1 MKTFFCAAVS
11 VALLMTAAVGHTYE
25 PKITKRVLASNGL
38 TVVIQEMPNNP
49 MVSVYMLVKAGSA
62 TEDKFLGTGLSHFL
76 EHMLFKG
83 TEKRGVGE
91 IPAEIQ
97 AAGGSLNASTSMDFT
112 IYTINVPY
120 SEFETGLD
128 VVTDMVLN
136 SVLDPE
142 EVAKEREVVFNEM
155 RMVNDR
161 PSRRLTRMV
170 YETMFTVHPYYHPI
184 IGYKDLLA
192 QVSRDEMWEYYK
204 SRYFVNNMVLAIAG
218 NVKAD
223 EIMPLIEE
231 KLKDYPRRPYL
242 VRNLPQEPDQV
253 SPRRV
258 EEYFE
263 TDVTRLSVA
272 FPSVRMLNHD
282 LYALDVL
289 AQILGQGESSRL
301 YQDLFKDR
309 AIVSWISAGN
319 YTPVDKGV
327 FDVTA
332 TLEDEENVEEVIQ
345 VIRDHI
351 ARIKAKGVTAEELE
365 KAQTQ
370 VLSDFIFGTQTTQR
384 VAWFMAYDEAFT
396 GDAAFTANYVK
407 GVEEV
412 TAADIK
418 RVANQ
423 YLKAQTENI
432 CILRPKA
439 SRPQEMKAQA
449 DAVDTRTHKEVLPNG
464 ITLLTQ
470 ENPQFEVVT
479 VRLNVRGGLN
489 EAPVELL
496 GLSGIMG
503 TTWAKE
509 TKSRSAQELAELKD
523 SKGIS
528 LSGSSG
534 RTSNG
539 VYVDCLSRD
548 WELCLDLLQDV
559 TFNPTFPQKE
569 IDLHRQNL
577 LVHLKQRDKEIFR
590 LSNFH
595 LKQNLFS
602 RHPIRLDGAGTP
614 ESLPRITRDDVVAYY
629 KKVLSPESMVIS
641 VFGDIDAEAV
651 SEKIRKD
658 FGKLKAPA
666 FVPADHEPAPP
677 SGEQRINLTLDK
689 EQAIA
694 QFGFR
699 AVGYMHPDYYKVDVM
714 TAILGSS
721 FSGRLFTKVRDK
733 YGKAYTLGGNV
744 SVEMDA
750 GYIYFYV
757 ITDEESLEDV
767 EKLVREELQRMKD
780 ELVPEEELE
789 DIKRY
794 LKGANASSLQT
805 ISQQNSRS
813 NLNELYGLGY
823 DYHTHFDEYV
833 DAVTQQDV
841 QAMARQYLDFDN
853 MVSVFVRPAKK
864 EE

>member
-1 MKTFFCAAVS
+1 MKKFLSAAAVLI
-11 VALLMTAAVGHTYE
+11 LLCVPRVGDAYE
-25 PKITKRVLASNGL
+25 PHITKRVLKSNGL

-49 MVSVYMLVKAGSA
+49 MVSVYVLVKAGSA

-83 TEKRGVGE
+83 TEKRGVGQ

-97 AAGGSLNASTSMDFT
+97 AVGGSLNASTSMDFT

-120 SEFETGLD
+120 TEFETGLD

-155 RMVNDR
+155 RLINDR
-161 PSRRLTRMV
+161 PQRRLTRMV

-192 QVSRDEMWEYYK
+192 QISRDEMWEYYK
-204 SRYFVNNMVLAIAG
+204 SRYFINNMVLAIAG
-218 NVKAD
+218 NVKAE
-223 EIMPLIEE
+223 EIMPMIEE
-231 KLKDYPRRPYL
+231 KLKDYPRKPYL

-253 SPRRV
+253 APRRV

-263 TDVTRLSVA
+263 TDVTRLTVA
-272 FPSVRMLNHD
+272 YPSVRMLNHD
-282 LYALDVL
+282 VYALDVL
-289 AQILGQGESSRL
+289 AQVLGEGESSRL
-301 YQDLFKDR
+301 YKDLFKDR
-309 AIVSWISAGN
+309 TLVSWISAGN

-327 FDVTA
+327 FDITA
-332 TLEDEENVEEVIQ
+332 TLEDEDNVEEVIEG
-345 VIRDHI
+345 IRDHI
-351 ARIKAKGVTAEELE
+351 ARIKAKGITADELA

-370 VLSDFIFGTQTTQR
+370 VLSDFIFGNQTTQR

-396 GDAAFTANYVK
+396 GDPAFTANYVK
-407 GVEEV
+407 GIEDV
-412 TAADIK
+412 TTADIK
-418 RVANQ
+418 RVANE
-423 YLKAQTENI
+423 YLKPQTESI
-432 CILRPKA
+432 CILRPNS
-439 SRPQEMKAQA
+439 SRPEKSATQS
-449 DAVDTRTHKEVLPNG
+449 DAVLQQIHREVLPNG
-464 ITLLTQ
+464 ITLLTL

-479 VRLNVRGGLN
+479 VRMNIRGGVN
-489 EAPVELL
+489 EEPEELS
-496 GLSGIMG
+496 GLSNIMA
-503 TTWAKE
+503 TAWAKE
-509 TKSRSAQELAELKD
+509 TKSRSAQALAELKD
-523 SKGIS
+523 SRGIS

-548 WELCLDLLQDV
+548 WDLCLDLLRDV

-569 IDLHRQNL
+569 IDLQRQNL

-602 RHPIRLDGAGTP
+602 RNPIRLDGAGTP
-614 ESLPRITRDDVVAYY
+614 ESLPRITRDDVTAFYR
-629 KKVLSPESMVIS
+629 KILTPRDMVIS

-651 SEKIRKD
+651 TEKIRKD
-658 FGKLKAPA
+658 FGKMEGGEYMPA
-666 FVPADHEPAPP
+666 MTELAPP
-677 SGEQRINLTLDK
+677 AGEKRINLNLEK
-689 EQAIA
+689 EQAIV

-699 AVGYMHPDYYKVDVM
+699 AVGFMHPDYYKIDVM
-714 TAILGSS
+714 TSILGSS
-721 FSGRLFTKVRDK
+721 FSGRLFTKVRNV

-744 SVEMDA
+744 SATMDA

-757 ITDEESLEDV
+757 ITDAESLEDV

-780 ELVPEEELE
+780 EVVPEGELE
-789 DIKRY
+789 DIKHY
-794 LKGANASSLQT
+794 LKGDNASSLQT
-805 ISQQNSRS
+805 VSQQNSRS

-823 DYHTHFDEYV
+823 DYHTRYDEFV
-833 DAVTQQDV
+833 DAVTQEDV

-853 MVSVFVRPAKK
+853 MVSVFVRPAKDK
-864 EE
+864 E